1 MTGMLEK
8 LSGLLLGSKV
18 ENQDVAEPLLSCVVI
33 VHDMVE
39 QAEKTLF
46 SLTEKYQLDVRSDQY
61 EVIIVEN
68 QSANVMRP
76 EFIESLPKNFHYH
89 LRNNPEPSP
98 GPAVNYGVSKA
109 SGNKLCILIDGARL
123 LSPRAISTIIQ
134 GHKLSN
140 AAVISIP
147 GYHLGHELQQEA
159 VLSGYDRAAEDTLLR
174 SIGWPE
180 NGYRLFDISCL
191 NGSSGLGFFLPN
203 SESNC
208 ISLSRQLWD
217 ALEGYDSRFKLRG
230 GGLVNL
236 DFYKRALELPETLHI
251 ILAGEGTFHQLHG
264 GMTTGGLDPSER
276 KKYIQE
282 SNDQYREFR
291 GQDFENPRTE
301 PVYLGRL
308 PIHVQKFVQHSAQ
321 LAIRFEGEECLGKPF

>member
-1 MTGMLEK
+1 MLEK
-8 LSGLLLGSKV
+8 LSSLISREDA
-18 ENQDVAEPLLSCVVI
+18 ENRGAQKPLLSCVVI

-39 QAEKTLF
+39 QAEKTIL
-46 SLTEKYQLDVRSDQY
+46 SLSEEYQLDVQSDQY

-68 QSANVMRP
+68 QSDNVMRQ
-76 EFIESLPKNFHYH
+76 EFIESLPDNFHYFI
-89 LRNNPEPSP
+89 RENPEPSP

-109 SGNKLCILIDGARL
+109 IGDKLCILIDGARL

-134 GHKLSN
+134 GHKLSD

-147 GYHLGHELQQEA
+147 GYHLGHKLQQEA
-159 VLSGYDRAAEDTLLR
+159 VLTGYDSAAEATLLK
-174 SIGWPE
+174 SVGWPE
-180 NGYRLFDISCL
+180 NGYRLFDVSCL

-208 ISLSRQLWD
+208 ISLSRQLWEI
-217 ALEGYDSRFKLRG
+217 LEGYDSRFKLRG

-236 DFYKRALELPETLHI
+236 DFYKRALELPGTLHV

-264 GMTTGGLDPSER
+264 GMTTGGLNPSAR
-276 KKYIQE
+276 AKYIQD
-282 SNDQYREFR
+282 SNEQYREFR

-308 PIHVQKFVQHSAQ
+308 PIQVQKFVQHSAQ
-321 LAIRFEGEECLGKPF
+321 LAIRLEGEECLGKPF